1 MKRPSDIKGL
11 FLVYYGSE
19 LLGKTYA
26 VSAKQAINNVRH
38 NYMGD
43 STSQYRDPEMWRAIE
58 NTDGGIV

>member
-1 MKRPSDIKGL
+1 MKRPHDIKGL
-11 FLVYYGSE
+11 FYVYYGSE

-26 VSAKQAINNVRH
+26 VSSRQAVNNVRH

-58 NTDGGIV
+58 KTDGGID